1 MSKQFLSR
9 RNLLKRGAELPL
21 SLLLA
26 NATVGRLMAAESH
39 KVCAD
44 PNAMDSGQR
53 SLRESLHYSEASPD
67 STKTCSGCGF
77 FQPATDGCG
86 TCVIFSGPA
95 NGNGHCDSWGAKS

>member
-1 MSKQFLSR
+1 MPKQTLSR
-9 RNLLKRGAELPL
+9 RNLLKSGIGLPL
-21 SLLLA
+21 GLLLA
-26 NATVGRLMAAESH
+26 NAAAGRLMAAESN

-44 PNAMDSGQR
+44 PNAMDGGQK

-77 FQPATDGCG
+77 FQPATEGCG

-95 NGNGHCDSWGAKS
+95 NSNGHCDSWGAKS